1 MIMKCRYIPSTAINL
16 KGTSTASSSSV
27 LCREQV
33 SVATVEL
40 THNTDSCKS
49 HTCISNA
56 LKISARTGNYDQGRR
71 IQAQIIKL
79 GMANVLS
86 LGNQLLHVY
95 VKCKDFVH
103 ARKMFEEMRVRNIVT
118 WNTFICGLRDVSSQT
133 WTSKDG
139 WREYSTECLKTND
152 HLGFCY
158 LKQMLMESVS
168 PDCITFC
175 GLLRLCVEINDGV
188 WLAKELHCAIV
199 KLGYDQSCFL
209 GATLVDLYG
218 KFGLV
223 GEARCVLEGVLARD
237 LVLWNVMVS
246 CYVLNGLGE
255 EAFWLFN
262 LMRVEGF
269 EGDEFTFA
277 SLLNSC
283 ASLGFYDSGR
293 QIQGLLIKVC
303 LNKDVVV
310 ESALVDMY
318 AKNEYMADAR
328 KAFDAMAFRNVV
340 SWTTIIV
347 GYGRRGDGKEAM
359 ELLKRM
365 LREDFVPDEL
375 TLASVL
381 SSCGNLSMATET
393 VQVHAYAVRYVF
405 SNSLSIG
412 NALINAYS
420 KCGCIAHA
428 HQVFSSIQAPDL
440 FSWTSV
446 IGAYTSHGFSK
457 EAVQLFEEMLVN
469 GVKPDCIVFL
479 EVLSACSH
487 GGLFSKGLEYLSL
500 MTNYYQIMPS
510 SEHYTCLIDLFGRL
524 GLLNEAYEILN
535 SMPVEHQPDALKAF
549 VGACKIHGN
558 MKMAKWAAEK
568 LFMIDPNDTATYVL
582 MSNLYASDSNWSDAA
597 LIWEMARE
605 GLHNKSPGFSMEI
618 ARGINTLACR
628 GNPSLNTLAVFR
640 MKLENRE

>member
-1 MIMKCRYIPSTAINL
+1 MIIKCRYIPIPTIYFNQQLLFLSTIVAN
-16 KGTSTASSSSV
+16 SSSLLASV
-27 LCREQV
+27 PIF
-33 SVATVEL
+33 EL
-40 THNTDSCKS
+40 NRNNDSCKFY
-49 HTCISNA
+49 TCISNA
-56 LKISARTGNYDQGRR
+56 LKMSAKMGNLDEGRH
-71 IQAQIIKL
+71 IHGNIIKL

-86 LGNQLLHVY
+86 LGNQLLQVY
-95 VKCKDFVH
+95 VKCKDLVDACKLFD
-103 ARKMFEEMRVRNIVT
+103 EMCVRNIVT
-118 WNTFICGLRDVSSQT
+118 WNTLICGLR
-133 WTSKDG
+133 
-139 WREYSTECLKTND
+139 YSAECLKTNH

-158 LKQMLMESVS
+158 FKQMLMESVS

-175 GLLRLCVEINDGV
+175 GLLRLCVELKGGGI
-188 WLAKELHCAIV
+188 WLAKVLHCVIV

-218 KFGLV
+218 KFGLI
-223 GEARCVLEGVLARD
+223 GEARCVLDGVLAPD

-246 CYVLNGLGE
+246 CYVLNDLGE

-262 LMRVEGF
+262 LMRLEGF

-283 ASLGFYDSGR
+283 ATMGFYDTGR
-293 QIQGLLIKVC
+293 QIQGLVIKVC

-310 ESALVDMY
+310 ESALIDMY
-318 AKNEYMADAR
+318 AKSEHIPNAR
-328 KAFDAMAFRNVV
+328 KAFDEMAFRNVV

-393 VQVHAYAVRYVF
+393 VQVHAYAVKYVF
-405 SNSLSIG
+405 SNSVSLG

-420 KCGCIAHA
+420 KCGSIAHA
-428 HQVFSSIQAPDL
+428 YQSFSSIKVPHL
-440 FSWTSV
+440 FSWTSM
-446 IGAYTSHGFSK
+446 IGAYASHGFSK
-457 EAVQLFEEMLVN
+457 EAIQLFEEMLVN
-469 GVKPDCIVFL
+469 GVKPDSIVFL

-487 GGLFSKGLEYLSL
+487 GGLFSKGLQYFSL

-535 SMPVEHQPDALKAF
+535 SMPVESQPDALKAF
-549 VGACKIHGN
+549 IGACKIHGN
-558 MKMAKWAAEK
+558 MNLAKGAAEK
-568 LFMIDPNDTATYVL
+568 LFLIDPNDTATYVL
-582 MSNLYASDSNWSDAA
+582 MSNLCASDSHWPDAA

-605 GLHNKSPGFSMEI
+605 RLHNKSPGCSIEI
-618 ARGINTLACR
+618 ITRGINTLA
-628 GNPSLNTLAVFR
+628 
-640 MKLENRE
+640 